1 MSKID
6 KINSSKEKNSKL
18 SHILKYLPIFLALT
32 FADLPPNVAWNTPI
46 NNKSEISIWQDNY
59 KKDLLENI
67 DIANNIETIFKNGIR
82 NSLKNIKNINDIPHW
97 WITIHYNLW
106 SSWMT
111 KEYIQSLNLPN
122 KFDITPRN
130 SKEWM
135 SGIIFHLWNRNF
147 KITLKSYVWKI
158 KTFALTEKWFEIQT
172 TFGISTIEDRQKWLP
187 NFIYNLR
194 KSPPWKGEK
203 TWFAGITVV
212 EL

>member
-32 FADLPPNVAWNTPI
+32 FANSPPNVAWNTPI

-97 WITIHYNLW
+97 
-106 SSWMT
+106 
-111 KEYIQSLNLPN
+111 
-122 KFDITPRN
+122 
-130 SKEWM
+130 
-135 SGIIFHLWNRNF
+135 
-147 KITLKSYVWKI
+147 
-158 KTFALTEKWFEIQT
+158 
-172 TFGISTIEDRQKWLP
+172 
-187 NFIYNLR
+187 
-194 KSPPWKGEK
+194 
-203 TWFAGITVV
+203 
-212 EL
+212 